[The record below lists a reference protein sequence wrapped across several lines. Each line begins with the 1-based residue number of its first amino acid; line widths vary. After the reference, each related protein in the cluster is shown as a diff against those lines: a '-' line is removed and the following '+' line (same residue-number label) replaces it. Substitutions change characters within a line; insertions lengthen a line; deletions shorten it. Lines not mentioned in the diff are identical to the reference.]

1 MVNGSQTKKTRNHE
15 TTFLFQWPFS
25 ICWEEIEL
33 FLLIC
38 ADILKKYLFLRN
50 LSLSETI
57 CIIHNYAVLS
67 LLSAEHDN
75 FGGFY
80 EKQLSACSGN

>member
-1 MVNGSQTKKTRNHE
+1 MVNGSKTKKRRKYE
-15 TTFLFQWPFS
+15 ITFLFQWLFS
-25 ICWEEIEL
+25 INWDEIEL
-33 FLLIC
+33 FLLIY
-38 ADILKKYLFLRN
+38 ADILRKYIFLRN
-50 LSLSETI
+50 LSLSETN

-75 FGGFY
+75 FWGFY